1 MATLS
6 VFSYFFAALFGRQYL
21 IPRQEINDLVSY
33 PNISSQFAIKEPYSN
48 HTPDMYVPCFT
59 ILEFIAFFGWIKVA
73 ESLLNPF
80 GDDDEDFQINYLI
93 DRNMQVRFKIQYY
106 HNCK

>member
-1 MATLS
+1 
-6 VFSYFFAALFGRQYL
+6 
-21 IPRQEINDLVSY
+21 
-33 PNISSQFAIKEPYSN
+33 
-48 HTPDMYVPCFT
+48 MYVPFFT

-93 DRNMQVRFKIQYY
+93 DRNMQVLTFNSNTIVSK
-106 HNCK
+106 N

>member
-1 MATLS
+1 
-6 VFSYFFAALFGRQYL
+6 
-21 IPRQEINDLVSY
+21 
-33 PNISSQFAIKEPYSN
+33 
-48 HTPDMYVPCFT
+48 MYVPCFT

-93 DRNMQVRFKIQYY
+93 DRNMQVGLYISIRDCFEKDETGR
-106 HNCK
+106 

>member
-1 MATLS
+1 
-6 VFSYFFAALFGRQYL
+6 
-21 IPRQEINDLVSY
+21 
-33 PNISSQFAIKEPYSN
+33 
-48 HTPDMYVPCFT
+48 MYVPCFT

-93 DRNMQVRFKIQYY
+93 DRNMQVLKIQF
-106 HNCK
+106 

>member
-1 MATLS
+1 M
-6 VFSYFFAALFGRQYL
+6 FSYFFAALFGRQYL
-21 IPRQEINDLVSY
+21 YPREEINDIVSY
-33 PNISSQFAIKEPYSN
+33 PNISNYFSISAPYSN

-93 DRNMQVRFKIQYY
+93 DRNMQV
-106 HNCK
+106 

>member
-21 IPRQEINDLVSY
+21 QPREGINNLVSF
-33 PNISSQFAIKEPYSN
+33 PNITSSHFAIKPPYSN
-48 HTPDMYVPCFT
+48 HTPDMYVPLFT
-59 ILEFIAFFGWIKVA
+59 FVQFVAFFGWIKVA

-80 GDDDEDFQINYLI
+80 GDDDDDFQINYLI
-93 DRNMQVRFKIQYY
+93 DRNMEVKY
-106 HNCK
+106 